1 MRALRERLGE
11 ASSFTE
17 RVFHVEQALRR
28 RLSSLAGRS
37 SMMHAADRILTAR
50 GAVRIE
56 RVAQAYG
63 YTARHFERLFA
74 QHTGFAPKHYAR
86 VARFQCALDLKLMA
100 PDRSWLSI
108 AHELHYHDQMH
119 LVHDFRKIAG
129 RSPAQVIASLGDSRP
144 QAPPADRA

>member
-1 MRALRERLGE
+1 MTDGITGNPRTKLTTTSARTREAL
-11 ASSFTE
+11 
-17 RVFHVEQALRR
+17 
-28 RLSSLAGRS
+28 
-37 SMMHAADRILTAR
+37 ILT
-50 GAVRIE
+50 G
-56 RVAQAYG
+56 
-63 YTARHFERLFA
+63 ERLFA